1 MDQLRQKFDKENL
14 HDVIEKLP
22 MQFTDALNEVDVK
35 IDSNTKKIVFSGIG
49 GSALPANIL
58 KTYLSLTNN
67 TNLHIKINRDY
78 DLPSLIDESWCGF
91 FDSYS
96 GNTEETLS
104 ALAEAEKRGL
114 KQIVILAHGGKLESI
129 AQEKGYTLIKIPDT
143 AQPRMAYGYIVG
155 TLLKIL
161 KNSDL
166 IDIDLE
172 EIKTAVTNSTN
183 YQPTI
188 KENAIELARSLQNK
202 IPIIYSSNQWKYIP
216 MIWKINF
223 NENSKIQSFWNAI
236 PEMNHNEMVGF
247 TNKLAEYKII
257 ILKNKNDNP
266 RIQRRMQTM
275 TEVLDIETE
284 IIDMTGQTTIEELI
298 NILSLGLWTSYYL
311 ALLSEIDPT
320 PVELVEKF
328 KKLLQA

>member
-1 MDQLRQKFDKENL
+1 
-14 HDVIEKLP
+14 
-22 MQFTDALNEVDVK
+22 
-35 IDSNTKKIVFSGIG
+35 
-49 GSALPANIL
+49 
-58 KTYLSLTNN
+58 
-67 TNLHIKINRDY
+67 
-78 DLPSLIDESWCGF
+78 
-91 FDSYS
+91 
-96 GNTEETLS
+96 
-104 ALAEAEKRGL
+104 
-114 KQIVILAHGGKLESI
+114 
-129 AQEKGYTLIKIPDT
+129 
-143 AQPRMAYGYIVG
+143 
-155 TLLKIL
+155 
-161 KNSDL
+161 
-166 IDIDLE
+166 
-172 EIKTAVTNSTN
+172 
-183 YQPTI
+183 
-188 KENAIELARSLQNK
+188 
-202 IPIIYSSNQWKYIP
+202 